1 MTAPR
6 RVRPLTLVIAFVLL
20 IVLFGGMVFAALH
33 HGEKVRFGLV
43 PGAHAFGAARMMQS
57 ASSQY
62 TVALYDDEEIV
73 LRALDNNLLDAAL
86 ISMDAALTLPADV
99 YAIRG
104 VFSVVDLLAVTEDQ
118 TVINM
123 GALSGRALILP
134 EPLQGSKE
142 EAMLQKL
149 LDETDAAGYTLVFAR
164 DPAAEY
170 LKTPGSVMLL
180 PMDDL
185 QSALQKAPAA
195 QARFRLSSQWR
206 TSFLTVPPAG
216 HVIVCR
222 RDILGVSTGISFE
235 KALRDSMLYADRKR
249 KKTVAMAA
257 AAGIFDSEETADQL
271 IDFMSFSYH
280 EGADMEASVA
290 AWERL

>member
-1 MTAPR
+1 MSKPR
-6 RVRPLTLVIAFVLL
+6 RVRPVVIITAFVLL

-73 LRALDNNLLDAAL
+73 LRALDNDLLDAAL
-86 ISMDAALTLPADV
+86 LSMDAALTLPEDV
-99 YAIRG
+99 YEIRG
-104 VFSVVDLLAVTEDQ
+104 VFSVVDLLAVTEDE

-134 EPLQGSKE
+134 ENLKDSKE

-149 LDETDAAGYTLVFAR
+149 LDETDSAGYTLVFAR

-180 PMDDL
+180 PMDEL
-185 QSALQKAPAA
+185 HAALQKAPAA
-195 QARFRLSSQWR
+195 QARFRLSNQWR
-206 TSFLTVPPAG
+206 TSYLTVPPAG

-222 RDILGVSTGISFE
+222 RDILGVGTGISFE
-235 KALRDSMLYADRKR
+235 KALRDSMIYADRKR
-249 KKTVAMAA
+249 KKTIAMAVE
-257 AAGIFDSEETADQL
+257 AGIFDSEEAADQL

-280 EGADMEASVA
+280 EGADMEAA
-290 AWERL
+290 IGAWERL